1 MFSIPRDWASL
12 AHTFDIATGFLKIST
27 LSRSNRLKECGGVHY
42 LQMELML
49 GEPLAQRVKRDGAS
63 AIPPVKQRSFQ
74 ERPKMLPIMVQGP
87 QVFIAK

>member
-1 MFSIPRDWASL
+1 
-12 AHTFDIATGFLKIST
+12 
-27 LSRSNRLKECGGVHY
+27 
-42 LQMELML
+42 MELML